1 MTPTQRLEYSHPAF
15 IDARALPIEQN
26 GGDDIDLRAL
36 LGTLI
41 DHKRFI
47 LTVTA
52 GFFLAGLAYVLLTR
66 PVYQATALL
75 QVEQAPTLPGITAV
89 EQAVGASDPASTDA
103 AAILT
108 SYSVVKSAVD
118 ALNLNIVVS
127 PDRVPLIGNLA
138 AQFYTPS
145 TPGAVAAAWPG
156 LGRYD
161 WGGSQVDVDRLD
173 VPVSLLGQT
182 LTLVAGR
189 NGAYT
194 LRADSLVPLMDGKLL
209 LQGHV
214 GQTVKQNGITMHVA
228 KLDANPGTHFSVT
241 RNNEAT
247 TVAGLQAS
255 INAQPAQQNS
265 NVIELSLDSVSPHL
279 AVQILDYVTQA
290 FLAQNV
296 GRNSAQSANS
306 LKFVTKQLPIV
317 KKRLEDAQAA
327 LNAYQLKAHSV
338 DVPMQTQS
346 MLTQLD
352 DIDSNLRQLESQ
364 RLEAARLY
372 TPQHPA
378 YKAIMNQI
386 GMLQAR
392 KSAMQKQM
400 STLPDTQRQL
410 LRLNGNVQ
418 VLNTTYNGLLNEE
431 QQLQISQAGAVG
443 TARIVDEPTVDITS
457 PAKPKKLM
465 TVAGSTV
472 AGAVL
477 ALAFVFLRQFM
488 KRGVED
494 PAEIEQLGLPVYTA
508 IPLSEQQLA
517 LSEHERPR
525 LFSRRRQRL
534 LALAAPEDLAAEAL
548 RGLRTSL
555 YFTAPDAANNRIM
568 ICGSS
573 PNAGKTFVSANLAA
587 INAQAGQRVLLI
599 DANMRDGKLHTI
611 LGGRPDNGLSELLAD
626 RIVVEEAIRSV
637 DDVENLHFIPAG
649 RKPSNPSELLM
660 RPRFSA
666 LLHALSP
673 RYDLIVIDSPPILSV
688 TDATI
693 IGHHVGTSLLV
704 VRFGLNQSREV
715 EMAMQRFRQSGVE
728 IKGVVFNG
736 MERRSG
742 GFNAYGYH
750 ADGLTE

>member
-1 MTPTQRLEYSHPAF
+1 MMSTQRLEYAPHAF
-15 IDARALPIEQN
+15 IDARAQPIEQP
-26 GGDDIDLRAL
+26 GDEIDLRAL

-41 DHKRFI
+41 DHGRFI

-52 GFFLAGLAYVLLTR
+52 IFFVLGLAYALLSR

-89 EQAVGASDPASTDA
+89 EQAVGASNPAATDA
-103 AAILT
+103 VSILT
-108 SYSVVKSAVD
+108 SYSVVKKAVD
-118 ALNLNIVVS
+118 ALGLNIVVS
-127 PDRVPLIGNLA
+127 PYRVPFIGSLA
-138 AQFYTPS
+138 ARFYTPTS
-145 TPGAVAAAWPG
+145 PGEVAGALPG
-156 LGRYD
+156 LERYD
-161 WGGSQVDVDRLD
+161 WGGARLHVKQLE
-173 VPVSLLGQT
+173 VPAGMLGME
-182 LTLVAGR
+182 LTLVAGP
-189 NGAYT
+189 NGTYT
-194 LRADSLVPLMDGKLL
+194 LREGSLIPFADGKVL
-209 LQGHV
+209 LQGRV
-214 GQTVKQNGITMHVA
+214 GQTVKHDGITMRVA
-228 KLDANPGTHFSVT
+228 ELNANPGTHFSVT

-247 TVAGLQAS
+247 TVADLQSS
-255 INAQPAQQNS
+255 INARPAQQGS
-265 NVIELSLDSVSPHL
+265 NVIALTLDSASPNL
-279 AVQILDYVTQA
+279 AVQVLDYVTHA
-290 FLAQNV
+290 FLEQNV

-306 LKFVTKQLPIV
+306 LTFIKKQLPIV

-327 LNAYQLKAHSV
+327 LNAYQLRAHSV

-346 MLTQLD
+346 LLTQLD
-352 DIDSNLRQLESQ
+352 DIDSNLRQLETR

-372 TPQHPA
+372 TPQHPV
-378 YKAIMNQI
+378 YKAIVNQI
-386 GMLQAR
+386 AMLRSR
-392 KSAMQKQM
+392 KAEMQKRM
-400 STLPDTQRQL
+400 DTLPDTQREL

-431 QQLQISQAGAVG
+431 QQLEISQAGAVG
-443 TARIVDEPTVDITS
+443 TARIVDQPTVDITS

-472 AGAVL
+472 AGGVL
-477 ALAFVFLRQFM
+477 ALAFVFFRQFM

-517 LSEHERPR
+517 LSEYDRPR

-534 LALAAPEDLAAEAL
+534 LALAAPEDIAAEAL
-548 RGLRTSL
+548 RSLRTSL
-555 YFTAPDAANNRIM
+555 YFTAQDATNNRIM

-611 LGGRPDNGLSELLAD
+611 LGGRSDNGLSELLAD
-626 RIVVEEAIRSV
+626 RIVVDEAIRSV
-637 DDVENLHFIPAG
+637 EDVDNLHFIAAG

-660 RPRFSA
+660 KPRFAS

-673 RYDLIVIDSPPILSV
+673 QYDLIVIDSPPILSV
-688 TDATI
+688 TDAAI

-715 EMAMQRFRQSGVE
+715 EMAMQRFHQSGID

-742 GFNAYGYH
+742 GFNAYGYQV
-750 ADGLTE
+750 DGYPE

>member
-1 MTPTQRLEYSHPAF
+1 MTPTQRLEYSQPAF

-26 GGDDIDLRAL
+26 GDEIDLRAL

-52 GFFLAGLAYVLLTR
+52 IFFVLALAYVSLSR

-89 EQAVGASDPASTDA
+89 EQAVGATNPGSTDA
-103 AAILT
+103 VSILT
-108 SYSVVKSAVD
+108 SYSVVKRAVD

-127 PDRVPLIGNLA
+127 PARVPLIGNLA
-138 AQFYTPS
+138 AQFYTPAK
-145 TPGAVAAAWPG
+145 PGDVASAWPG
-156 LGRYD
+156 FSSYD
-161 WGGSQVDVDRLD
+161 WGGSQLDVQQLD
-173 VPVSLLGQT
+173 VPTSLLGKEM
-182 LTLVAGR
+182 TLVAGKD
-189 NGAYT
+189 GAYT
-194 LRADSLVPLMDGKLL
+194 LHADSLIPFMNGKVLL
-209 LQGHV
+209 RGKV
-214 GQTVKQNGITMHVA
+214 GQTVKQDGITMHVT
-228 KLDANPGTHFSVT
+228 KMDANPGTNFSVT

-247 TVAGLQAS
+247 TISGLQAS
-255 INAQPAQQNS
+255 INAQPAQQGS
-265 NVIELSLDSVSPHL
+265 NVIALTLDSTSPHL

-290 FLAQNV
+290 FLSQNV
-296 GRNSAQSANS
+296 GRNSAQSGNS
-306 LKFVTKQLPIV
+306 LKFVEKQLPIV
-317 KKRLEDAQAA
+317 KNRLEEAQAA

-346 MLTQLD
+346 LLTQID
-352 DIDSNLRQLESQ
+352 DIDNSLRQLETQ

-378 YKAIMNQI
+378 YKAIVSEI
-386 GMLQAR
+386 GMLNSR
-392 KSAMQKQM
+392 KAGMQKQM
-400 STLPDTQRQL
+400 NTLPDTQRQL

-418 VLNTTYNGLLNEE
+418 VLDSTYNGLLNEQ
-431 QQLQISQAGAVG
+431 QQLEISQAGAVG

-457 PAKPKKLM
+457 PAKPKKLITVLGG
-465 TVAGSTV
+465 TVAGGV
-472 AGAVL
+472 F

-488 KRGVED
+488 KRGMED

-517 LSEHERPR
+517 LSEYDRPR

-548 RGLRTSL
+548 RSLRTSL

-626 RIVVEEAIRSV
+626 RIIVEEAIRSV
-637 DDVENLHFIPAG
+637 EDVENLHFIPAG

-660 RPRFSA
+660 RPRFAA

-673 RYDLIVIDSPPILSV
+673 QYDLIVIDSPPILSV

-693 IGHHVGTSLLV
+693 IGHHVATSLLV

-715 EMAMQRFRQSGVE
+715 EMAMQRFHPSGVD

-750 ADGLTE
+750 ADGLAE

>member
-1 MTPTQRLEYSHPAF
+1 MTPTQRLEYSQPAF
-15 IDARALPIEQN
+15 IDARALPTEQN
-26 GGDDIDLRAL
+26 GDEIDLRAL

-52 GFFLAGLAYVLLTR
+52 IFFVLALAYVFLSR

-89 EQAVGASDPASTDA
+89 EQAVGATNPGSTDA
-103 AAILT
+103 VSILT
-108 SYSVVKSAVD
+108 SYSVVKRAVD

-127 PDRVPLIGNLA
+127 PDRVPLIGALA
-138 AQFYTPS
+138 AQFYTPAK
-145 TPGAVAAAWPG
+145 PGDVASAWPG
-156 LGRYD
+156 FSSYD
-161 WGGSQVDVDRLD
+161 WGGSQLDVQQLD
-173 VPVSLLGQT
+173 VPTSLLGKEM
-182 LTLVAGR
+182 TLVAGKD
-189 NGAYT
+189 GAYA
-194 LRADSLVPLMDGKLL
+194 LHADSLMPFMNGKVLL
-209 LQGHV
+209 RGKV
-214 GQTVKQNGITMHVA
+214 GQTVKQDGITMHVS
-228 KLDANPGTHFSVT
+228 KMDANPGTNFSVT

-247 TVAGLQAS
+247 TISGLQAS
-255 INAQPAQQNS
+255 INAQPAQQGS
-265 NVIELSLDSVSPHL
+265 NVIALTLDSTSPHL

-290 FLAQNV
+290 FLSQNV
-296 GRNSAQSANS
+296 GRNSAQSGNS
-306 LKFVTKQLPIV
+306 LKFVEKQLPIV
-317 KKRLEDAQAA
+317 KSRLEEAQAA

-346 MLTQLD
+346 LLTQID
-352 DIDSNLRQLESQ
+352 DIDNNLRQLETQ

-378 YKAIMNQI
+378 YKAIVSEI
-386 GMLQAR
+386 GMLNSR
-392 KSAMQKQM
+392 KASMQKQM
-400 STLPDTQRQL
+400 NTLPDTQRQL

-418 VLNTTYNGLLNEE
+418 VLDSTYNGLLNEQ
-431 QQLQISQAGAVG
+431 QQLEISQAGAVG

-457 PAKPKKLM
+457 PAKPKKLI
-465 TVAGSTV
+465 TVLGSTV
-472 AGAVL
+472 AGGVF

-488 KRGVED
+488 KRGMED

-517 LSEHERPR
+517 LSEYGRPR

-548 RGLRTSL
+548 RSLRTSL

-626 RIVVEEAIRSV
+626 RIIVEEAIRSV
-637 DDVENLHFIPAG
+637 EDVENLHFIPAG

-660 RPRFSA
+660 RPRFAA
-666 LLHALSP
+666 LLHSLSP
-673 RYDLIVIDSPPILSV
+673 QYDLIVIDSPPILSV

-693 IGHHVGTSLLV
+693 IGHHVATSLLV

-715 EMAMQRFRQSGVE
+715 EMAMQRFHQSGVD

-750 ADGLTE
+750 ADGLAE

>member
-1 MTPTQRLEYSHPAF
+1 MTPTKRLEYSGAF
-15 IDARALPIEQN
+15 DARTFPIEQT
-26 GGDDIDLRAL
+26 GDEIDLRAL
-36 LGTLI
+36 LGTLV
-41 DHKRFI
+41 DHKRLI
-47 LTVTA
+47 ITVTA
-52 GFFLAGLAYVLLTR
+52 IFFVLGLAYVFLAR
-66 PVYQATALL
+66 PVYEASALL

-89 EQAVGASDPASTDA
+89 EQAVGASNPESTDA
-103 AAILT
+103 VSIIT

-127 PDRVPLIGNLA
+127 PYRVPLVGTLA
-138 AQFYTPS
+138 AQFYTPAK
-145 TPGAVAAAWPG
+145 PGDVAGAWPG

-161 WGGSQVDVDRLD
+161 WGGSQLDVQQLD
-173 VPVSLLGQT
+173 VPTGMLGKE
-182 LTLVAGR
+182 LTLVAGQD
-189 NGAYT
+189 GAYT
-194 LRADSLVPLMDGKLL
+194 LREDGLLPFADGRVLL
-209 LQGHV
+209 RGQV
-214 GQTVKQNGITMHVA
+214 GQLVKQGGITMRVA

-247 TVAGLQAS
+247 TIAGLQAS
-255 INAQPAQQNS
+255 INAQPAQQGS
-265 NVIELSLDSVSPHL
+265 NVIALTLDGTSPHL

-306 LKFVTKQLPIV
+306 LKFIQKQLPVV
-317 KKRLEDAQAA
+317 KQRLEQAQAA
-327 LNAYQLKAHSV
+327 LNAYQIKAHSV

-346 MLTQLD
+346 LITEVD
-352 DIDSNLRQLESQ
+352 DIDSSLRQLETQ
-364 RLEAARLY
+364 KLEAARLY

-378 YKAIMNQI
+378 YKAIVNQI
-386 GMLQAR
+386 AMLRSR
-392 KSAMQKQM
+392 KSEMQKQM
-400 STLPDTQRQL
+400 NTLPDTQREL

-418 VLNTTYNGLLNEE
+418 VLDTTYNGLLNEE
-431 QQLQISQAGAVG
+431 QQLEISQAGAVG
-443 TARIVDEPTVDITS
+443 TARIVDQPSVDITN
-457 PAKPKKLM
+457 PAKPKKLI

-472 AGAVL
+472 AGGVL

-517 LSEHERPR
+517 LSQNGTR
-525 LFSRRRQRL
+525 LFARRRQRL
-534 LALAAPEDLAAEAL
+534 LALAAPEDIAAEAL
-548 RGLRTSL
+548 RSLRTSL
-555 YFTAPDAANNRIM
+555 YFTAPDAVDNRIM

-611 LGGRPDNGLSELLAD
+611 LGGRAEHGLSELLAD
-626 RIVVEEAIRSV
+626 RIILEEAIRLVEGV
-637 DDVENLHFIPAG
+637 DNLHFIPAG

-660 RPRFSA
+660 RSHFAS
-666 LLHALSP
+666 LLDRLSP
-673 RYDLIVIDSPPILSV
+673 QYDLIVIDSPPILSV

-742 GFNAYGYH
+742 GFNAYGYQG
-750 ADGLTE
+750 DGYVE

>member
-52 GFFLAGLAYVLLTR
+52 VFFLAGLAYVLLTR

-89 EQAVGASDPASTDA
+89 EKAVGATDPGSTDA
-103 AAILT
+103 VSILT

-127 PDRVPLIGNLA
+127 PDRVPLIGTLA

-145 TPGAVAAAWPG
+145 RPGDVATAWPG

-161 WGGSQVDVDRLD
+161 WGGSQLDVDRLD
-173 VPVSLLGQT
+173 VPDSLLGQT
-182 LTLVAGR
+182 LTLVAGE
-189 NGAYT
+189 NGTYT
-194 LRADSLVPLMDGKLL
+194 LRADSLVPFMDGKVLL
-209 LQGHV
+209 RGHV
-214 GQTVKQNGITMHVA
+214 GQTVKHAGITMHVT
-228 KLDANPGTHFSVT
+228 KLNANPGTHFSVT

-255 INAQPAQQNS
+255 IHAQPAQQNS
-265 NVIELSLDSVSPHL
+265 NVIELSLDSSSPHL

-290 FLAQNV
+290 FLSQNV

-306 LKFVTKQLPIV
+306 LKFVKKQLPIV

-338 DVPMQTQS
+338 NVPMQTQS
-346 MLTQLD
+346 LLTQLD
-352 DIDSNLRQLESQ
+352 DINSSLRQLESQ

-378 YKAIMNQI
+378 YKAIVNQI

-400 STLPDTQRQL
+400 NTLPDTQRQL
-410 LRLNGNVQ
+410 LRLNGNVE

-431 QQLQISQAGAVG
+431 QQLEISQAGAVG

-494 PAEIEQLGLPVYTA
+494 PAEIEQLGLPVFTA

-517 LSEHERPR
+517 LSERDRPR

-626 RIVVEEAIRSV
+626 RIILEEAIRSV
-637 DDVENLHFIPAG
+637 EDVENLHFIPAG

-660 RPRFSA
+660 RPRFAA

-750 ADGLTE
+750 ADGLAE

>member
-1 MTPTQRLEYSHPAF
+1 MTPTQRLEYSRSAF
-15 IDARALPIEQN
+15 IDARALPIEQT
-26 GGDDIDLRAL
+26 GEEIDLRAL

-41 DHKRFI
+41 DHKRLI

-52 GFFLAGLAYVLLTR
+52 IFFVLGLAYVFLAR
-66 PVYQATALL
+66 PVYEASALL

-89 EQAVGASDPASTDA
+89 EQAVGASNPESTDA
-103 AAILT
+103 VSILT
-108 SYSVVKSAVD
+108 SYSVVKNAVD
-118 ALNLNIVVS
+118 ALNLNIVVA
-127 PDRVPLIGNLA
+127 PYRVPFIGQLA
-138 AQFYTPS
+138 AQFYTPAR
-145 TPGAVAAAWPG
+145 PGDVAGAWPG

-161 WGGSQVDVDRLD
+161 WGGSHLDVQQLD
-173 VPVSLLGQT
+173 VPTSMLGQE
-182 LTLVAGR
+182 LTLVAGKD
-189 NGAYT
+189 GSYT
-194 LRADSLVPLMDGKLL
+194 LRKDGLIPFVDGRVL
-209 LQGHV
+209 LQGRV
-214 GQTVKQNGITMHVA
+214 GETVKHDGITMRVA

-247 TVAGLQAS
+247 TIAGLQAS
-255 INAQPAQQNS
+255 INAQPAQQGS
-265 NVIELSLDSVSPHL
+265 NVIALTLDGTNPNL
-279 AVQILDYVTQA
+279 AVRILDYITQA

-306 LKFVTKQLPIV
+306 LKFVQKQLPVV
-317 KKRLEDAQAA
+317 KKRLEAAQAA
-327 LNAYQLKAHSV
+327 LNAYQIKAHSV

-346 MLTQLD
+346 LLTEMNSVD
-352 DIDSNLRQLESQ
+352 DSLRQLETQ
-364 RLEAARLY
+364 KLEAARLY

-378 YKAIMNQI
+378 YKAIVNQI
-386 GMLQAR
+386 AMLRSR
-392 KSAMQKQM
+392 KSAMQSQM
-400 STLPDTQRQL
+400 NTLPDTQREL

-418 VLNTTYNGLLNEE
+418 VLDTTYNGLLNEE
-431 QQLQISQAGAVG
+431 QQLEISQAGAVG
-443 TARIVDEPTVDITS
+443 TARIVDQPSVDITS
-457 PAKPKKLM
+457 PAKPKKLI

-472 AGAVL
+472 AGGVL

-517 LSEHERPR
+517 LSQTGPR
-525 LFSRRRQRL
+525 LFARRRQRL
-534 LALAAPEDLAAEAL
+534 LALAAPEDIAAEAL
-548 RGLRTSL
+548 RSLRTSL
-555 YFTAPDAANNRIM
+555 YFTTPDAADNRIM

-611 LGGRPDNGLSELLAD
+611 LGGRAEHGLSELLAD
-626 RIVVEEAIRSV
+626 RIILEEAIRLV
-637 DDVENLHFIPAG
+637 DDVDNLHFIPAG
-649 RKPSNPSELLM
+649 RRPPNPSELLM
-660 RPRFSA
+660 RPRFAS
-666 LLHALSP
+666 LLDKLSP
-673 RYDLIVIDSPPILSV
+673 QYDLIVIDSPPILSV

-742 GFNAYGYH
+742 GFNAYGYQG
-750 ADGLTE
+750 DGYVQ